1 MSAVANLGGI
11 GGAGSA
17 SVDASCIGGAAIAAT
32 PWAVASQTPTSAIV
46 TPAVIFGK
54 HELGHV
60 DHRGLRLALSLA

>member
-17 SVDASCIGGAAIAAT
+17 SIDASCIGGAAIAAT
-32 PWAVASQTPTSAIV
+32 PWAAASHTPTPAIV

-54 HELGHV
+54 HELGQL
-60 DHRGLRLALSLA
+60 DHPGLA